1 MAPPPSNSNAVA
13 EIREHKLQRRL
24 ADLRDSAER
33 LVVCCPGGSLW
44 LFGSLA
50 RGDWDAYSD
59 VDMLAIA
66 ATSEDAETLADA
78 VFTHQVAD
86 DVLALSIREW
96 EQLRCS
102 KDPYWQA
109 ISRDA
114 LCLAKG

>member
-1 MAPPPSNSNAVA
+1 MASPPSNSNTVA
-13 EIREHKLQRRL
+13 EIRARKLQRRL
-24 ADLRDSAER
+24 ANLRNSAER
-33 LVVCCPGGSLW
+33 LVVCCPGSSLW

-78 VFTHQVAD
+78 VFSHQVAD
-86 DVLALSIREW
+86 DVLALSTTEW
-96 EQLRCS
+96 ERLRCS
-102 KDPYWQA
+102 QDPYWQA
-109 ISRDA
+109 IGRDA